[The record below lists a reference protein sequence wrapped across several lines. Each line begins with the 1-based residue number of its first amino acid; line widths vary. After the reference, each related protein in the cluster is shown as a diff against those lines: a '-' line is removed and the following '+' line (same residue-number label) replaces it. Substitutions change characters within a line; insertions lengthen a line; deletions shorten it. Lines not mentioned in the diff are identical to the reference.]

1 MAYFFTPYINGWSVD
16 SNGAFSSI
24 DSTGSELISNGEF
37 TSWSSATNASS
48 WTEFLNG
55 ASTINQDSVVF
66 NVAPSSA
73 RLDIDG
79 SNNLAYF
86 QQSALAPHGKWVK
99 LLHSWRVNSGTATVS
114 MQSST
119 GTLVIANAVRT
130 IDTNWQQFID
140 TARNNGSI
148 SFAAKPAPVSAAGKS
163 VNLDSI
169 SVKLLDETKLYAVAY
184 AGVSNVP
191 VTCRIR
197 TIHPGTQA
205 GVVGWLD
212 NYTTRQNLINAYHDG
227 VNVNLEKCVNGAYS
241 SLIGATATFVADAKL
256 EIRRPSGNN
265 FELWYNGVQYG
276 ATQVINDA
284 SIINNG
290 YFGMLS
296 TYSVNRIS
304 EFQINSI
311 TVNPA
316 KSFGIGYDRSSG
328 YQFIKR
334 NNVLISVF
342 NETLLTPL
350 IHTGWAINNVGLL
363 FGTGLIL
370 SKPVLIRTTD
380 KISAS
385 INTYAASTAGVV
397 ANADTTTPTNYLH
410 AYYNGTQIRL
420 DKIVGGVTTNLV
432 SSALS
437 FVANASI
444 EIRRTATATFQVWYN
459 GVQVGSNQTVNDAAI
474 QSGKYFGINSGNSGN
489 LFANLI
495 INNNNLPF
503 IL

>member
-16 SNGAFSSI
+16 NDGAFSNI
-24 DSTGSELISNGEF
+24 DSIGSELVGNGNF
-37 TSWSSATNASS
+37 TTWSSSTNAGS
-48 WTEFLNG
+48 WTEFING

-66 NVAPSSA
+66 QSSPSSA

-86 QQSALAPHGKWVK
+86 QQSAGGGHGKWIK
-99 LLHSWRVNSGTATVS
+99 ILHNWKVDSGTATIS
-114 MQSST
+114 MQSSV
-119 GTLVIANAVRT
+119 GSLVIANAVRT
-130 IDTNWQQFID
+130 IDTNWQQFVD
-140 TARNNGSI
+140 TARNDGNI
-148 SFAAKPAPVSAAGKS
+148 SFVVKPIPVSAAGKS
-163 VNLDSI
+163 INLDTVSA
-169 SVKLLDETKLYAVAY
+169 KFLDETKLYAVAY

-191 VTCRIR
+191 VSCRIKI
-197 TIHPGTQA
+197 IHEGSQA
-205 GVVGWLD
+205 GIVGWLD

-227 VNVNLEKCVNGAYS
+227 LNIYLEKCVAGEYTG
-241 SLIGATATFVADAKL
+241 LIETPSTFISDAKL

-265 FELWYNGVQYG
+265 FELWYNGSQVG
-276 ATQVINDA
+276 LTQVINDA
-284 SIINNG
+284 SIINNS

-296 TYSVNRIS
+296 TYSINRIS
-304 EFQINSI
+304 EFQINSV
-311 TVNPA
+311 TVNPSQ
-316 KSFGIGYDRSSG
+316 SFGIGYDKASG

-334 NNVLISVF
+334 NNILISVF

-350 IHTGWAINNVGLL
+350 IHTGWAINAVGLL

-370 SKPVLIRTTD
+370 AKPVLIRTTD
-380 KISAS
+380 KVSAS

-397 ANADTTTPTNYLH
+397 ANADTTAPTNYLH

-420 DKIVGGVTTNLV
+420 DKIVAGSPTNLV
-432 SSALS
+432 SSTLS

-474 QSGKYFGINSGNSGN
+474 QSGRYFGINSGNSGN